1 MMMHPSTKMWTTTT
15 RFRRSIATAAAMHRR
30 TAVNSMRMSV
40 GSSPQQQQHFSVD
53 TPTTICHHQHQRCHC
68 RYMSSNHSSMEPDWV
83 RTAIQKMIL
92 DQAEHPGPNETTST
106 TTSSSSSSLSTDRTT
121 STTTTTTANGAML
134 DRPDL
139 EKTLLSLQVRIVNI
153 WFTLLMR
160 NKDFILMQKCS
171 FNSLKTKLLYIFI
184 EPITRGGIVHPRL
197 LRMRPR
203 QQWKFH
209 VTKRNWC
216 RRS

>member
-1 MMMHPSTKMWTTTT
+1 MHPSTKMWTTTT

-40 GSSPQQQQHFSVD
+40 GCSPQQQQHFSVD

-153 WFTLLMR
+153 
-160 NKDFILMQKCS
+160 
-171 FNSLKTKLLYIFI
+171 
-184 EPITRGGIVHPRL
+184 
-197 LRMRPR
+197 
-203 QQWKFH
+203 
-209 VTKRNWC
+209 
-216 RRS
+216 